1 MPGAALAK
9 AAGVPLNPEPA
20 RAIARPPR
28 LVRYRRWLG
37 MMPICRCQV
46 QSCAGPRNDYN
57 GDGRPDVNS
66 APAVQ
71 AGRYFSLCRSS
82 ATPTGAPKL
91 QASANSEVNVAIQD
105 GFKGFVRG
113 LVRYQGTR
121 EDANSGIRTQ
131 SQTTIDAFAGLKD
144 AGRRRG
150 FADRTEPDEPA
161 DRHLRA
167 ADVRPVRRQHRLQRR
182 RADPGPRSRYPGAL
196 RLLTRPSRRWLT
208 TPGEPARAAPG
219 AGRRDDHRACP
230 AGRLALRPQAAS
242 AHRVC
247 LARRRAQGRARTVV
261 RDRRSQRR
269 PLCRGVVVLIAA
281 CPTRRRQ

>member
-9 AAGVPLNPEPA
+9 VAGGPLNPEPA

-28 LVRYRRWLG
+28 LVRDRRWLG

-131 SQTTIDAFAGLKD
+131 PQTTIDAFAGLKD

-219 AGRRDDHRACP
+219 QAGATTIP
-230 AGRLALRPQAAS
+230 PVPPVALRFKPHRRTGAS
-242 AHRVC
+242 A
-247 LARRRAQGRARTVV
+247 RRAQGRARTVV
-261 RDRRSQRR
+261 RHRRGQRR
-269 PLCRGVVVLIAA
+269 PLCRGGVVLIAA
-281 CPTRRRQ
+281 LATRRRQ